1 MYLSVVF
8 VYAIILVL
16 LSPVIWVAW
25 WLLAD
30 LGDRATGSYTRLYS
44 VTTPQSHRRAA

>member
-1 MYLSVVF
+1 MYLGTLF
-8 VYAIILVL
+8 VYAIILVV

-30 LGDRATGSYTRLYS
+30 LGSRATGSHGSLHYEPATH
-44 VTTPQSHRRAA
+44 SHWRAA

>member
-1 MYLSVVF
+1 MYGGLFLVF
-8 VYAIILVL
+8 AMILVL

-30 LGDRATGSYTRLYS
+30 LGEKMSGSAAETNETWEKRLR
-44 VTTPQSHRRAA
+44 PAA